1 MAVNNSPVYAG
12 IASSKTVNVSVA
24 RTTDTEIGAPADATD
39 LRLLFTA
46 GTNGGA
52 YYRLLW
58 NVVGTG
64 TPAAAVINLW
74 ETDETG
80 ANARVVQSFYNTAGL
95 AISTTQTG
103 TTGYADF
110 KSAELQAGQK
120 VFVSITVLAANT
132 TLNVTLRSAQFTAQ

>member
-1 MAVNNSPVYAG
+1 MAVNNSPVFAG

-24 RTTDTEIGAPADATD
+24 KTTDTEIGAPADATD

-46 GTNGGA
+46 GVNGGA

-64 TPAAAVINLW
+64 TPTNAIIHLW

-80 ANARVVQSFYNTAGL
+80 ANARVVQSFFTPTGL
-95 AISTTQTG
+95 AISTTQSG
-103 TTGYADF
+103 SSGFADF

-120 VFVSITVLAANT
+120 VFVSVTALAANT